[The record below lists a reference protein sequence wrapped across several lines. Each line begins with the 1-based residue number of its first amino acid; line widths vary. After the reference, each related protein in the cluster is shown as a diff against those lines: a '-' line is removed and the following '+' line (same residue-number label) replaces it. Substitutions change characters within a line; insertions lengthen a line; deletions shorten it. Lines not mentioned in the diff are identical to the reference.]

1 MNEPQLDNERSG
13 QQAQSSQPW
22 ERNLLQNLVMST
34 LKEQRASRRWKI
46 FFRFLF
52 AFIFVAYLL
61 FIVRMNM
68 RNAEEEI
75 SDKHVGVVDVVGVIS
90 ATDQANAQKVN
101 ASLRNALKAENS
113 VAVILRIN
121 SPGGSPVQAEQ
132 IYDEIRRLRTEYDKP
147 IYAVIEDAGAS
158 AAYYIASAADEIYVS
173 RSSLVGSI
181 GVLMN
186 GFGVVDL
193 MDKIGVERR
202 LVTSGGH
209 KGIMDPFSPMQ
220 PGDKEFV
227 EKMLN
232 QIHQQFIN
240 AVKQGRGNRLKIDED
255 TFSGLFWT
263 GEEAVKR
270 GLADK
275 FGSVSSVAREV
286 FKVEKMVDYTGG
298 KNVFER
304 LARQLGAGM
313 GDVAVDAVK
322 NNTLNFQ

>member
-1 MNEPQLDNERSG
+1 MNEPQLNNEKSEQPQG
-13 QQAQSSQPW
+13 AQPW

-46 FFRFLF
+46 FFRFFF
-52 AFIFVAYLL
+52 AFIFIAYLL
-61 FIVRMNM
+61 FIVSINM
-68 RNAEEEI
+68 RNTKKEE
-75 SDKHVGVVDVVGVIS
+75 SDKHVGVVDVTGVIMPDEQAS
-90 ATDQANAQKVN
+90 AANVN
-101 ASLRNALKAENS
+101 KALQEAFEAKNAT
-113 VAVILRIN
+113 AVILRIN

-132 IYDEIRRLRTEYDKP
+132 IYDEIRRLRAKHNKP
-147 IYAVIEDAGAS
+147 VYAVIEDAGAS

-202 LVTSGGH
+202 LITSGGH

-220 PGDKEFV
+220 PGDKEYV

-232 QIHQQFIN
+232 RIHQQFIN
-240 AVKQGRGNRLKIDED
+240 AVKQGRGDRLKIDED
-255 TFSGLFWT
+255 TFSGLFWP
-263 GEEAVKR
+263 GDEAIER
-270 GLADK
+270 GLADGL
-275 FGSVSSVAREV
+275 GSVDSVARDIV
-286 FKVEKMVDYTGG
+286 GTAKTVSYTKS

-304 LARQLGAGM
+304 LANELGAGI

-322 NNTLNFQ
+322 NNALTVQ